1 MKKAVRKKNNK
12 RQVCSDVESTN
23 RCLLKS
29 IELPEAFWCG
39 TCIQG
44 LGDIRA
50 WVLRGRPLLTFSESS
65 RKG

>member
-29 IELPEAFWCG
+29 IELPEAFWCC

-44 LGDIRA
+44 LGNIRA
-50 WVLRGRPLLTFSESS
+50 WVLSTTHACSLGGTL
-65 RKG
+65 